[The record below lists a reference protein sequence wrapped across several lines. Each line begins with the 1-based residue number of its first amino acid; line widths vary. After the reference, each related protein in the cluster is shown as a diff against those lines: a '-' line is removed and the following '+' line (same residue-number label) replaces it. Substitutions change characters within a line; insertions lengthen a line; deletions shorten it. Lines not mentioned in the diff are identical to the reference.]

1 VLHRGGNKACA
12 GMSITLKLNVNK
24 NPNQFLLSGKPLTGG
39 LPDTEEIDLTFS
51 LYLYIWP
58 GVREKK
64 VLDTE

>member
-1 VLHRGGNKACA
+1 
-12 GMSITLKLNVNK
+12 MSITLKLNVNK